1 MSKILVSEYLPD
13 VHLERL
19 RSRHD
24 VVYDPDLGTD
34 RTRLLEQVADVE
46 AIFTR
51 NRTQVD
57 VELIDAAHSLRVV
70 GRLGVGLDNI
80 DMERC
85 GQAGIKV
92 IPARGANAVSVA
104 EYVVGAMFVLVRGVY
119 GMTPSMLAGEWP
131 RQGHAFGRELMGQT
145 LGLVGFGTIAREVAS
160 RALALGM
167 RIIAHD
173 PFLPEDAVMDPIRR
187 ADLHEVL
194 VGSDVVSL
202 HVPLD
207 VRTRGLI
214 DATALAMM
222 KPTAIL
228 INTSRGGV
236 VDENALA
243 EALRNRTLGGA
254 ALDVFA
260 TEPLDPEAAA
270 VFADAPNLLLSPHV
284 AGNAREAVDRVATM
298 IVDAV
303 MQELDR
309 EPSG

>member
-13 VHLERL
+13 EHLERL
-19 RSRHD
+19 RSRHE

-34 RTRLLEQVADVE
+34 RPRLLEQVADVE

-51 NRTQVD
+51 NRTRVD
-57 VELIDAAHSLRVV
+57 GELIGTAHSLRVV

-80 DMERC
+80 DMEGCRA
-85 GQAGIKV
+85 AGIRV
-92 IPARGANAVSVA
+92 IPAQGGNAVSVA
-104 EYVVGAMFVLVRGVY
+104 EYVIGAMFVLVRGVY

-145 LGLVGFGTIAREVAS
+145 LGLIGFGAIAREVAS
-160 RALALGM
+160 RSQALGM
-167 RIIAHD
+167 TVIAHD
-173 PFLPEDAVMDPIRR
+173 PFLSNDADLPPVRR
-187 ADLHEVL
+187 AELDEVL
-194 VGSDVVSL
+194 TTSDVVSL

-207 VRTRGLI
+207 DGTRGLI
-214 DATALAMM
+214 DEVGLARM

-228 INTSRGGV
+228 INTSRGGI
-236 VDENALA
+236 VDEAALA
-243 EALRNRTLGGA
+243 AALRNSKLGGA

-260 TEPLDPEAAA
+260 NEPLGPEAAA
-270 VFADAPNLLLSPHV
+270 VFAGTPNLLLTPHV

-303 MQELDR
+303 LEEL
-309 EPSG
+309 EG

>member
-13 VHLERL
+13 EHLDRL

-34 RTRLLEQVADVE
+34 RPRLLAQVADVE

-51 NRTQVD
+51 NRTRVD
-57 VELIDAAHSLRVV
+57 GELIGAAHRLRVV

-80 DMERC
+80 DIEGC
-85 GQAGIKV
+85 GAAGIRV
-92 IPARGANAVSVA
+92 IPAQGANAVSVA
-104 EYVVGAMFVLVRGVY
+104 EYVVGAMFMLVRGVY

-145 LGLVGFGTIAREVAS
+145 LGLIGFGAIAREVAS
-160 RALALGM
+160 RSAALGM
-167 RIIAHD
+167 TVIAHD
-173 PFLPEDAVMDPIRR
+173 PYLSEDAVLDPVRR
-187 ADLHEVL
+187 TGLDEVL
-194 VGSDVVSL
+194 TTSDVVSL

-207 VRTRGLI
+207 DTTRGLI
-214 DATALAMM
+214 DQAALARM

-228 INTSRGGV
+228 INSSRGGI
-236 VDENALA
+236 VDEAALA
-243 EALRNRTLGGA
+243 AALREDRLGGA

-260 TEPLDPEAAA
+260 NEPLGPDAAA
-270 VFADAPNLLLSPHV
+270 VFAGTPNLLLTPHV

-303 MQELDR
+303 LEELDD
-309 EPSG
+309 